1 MIKAV
6 KNVRRVLQSELQTR
20 RTKAARGQVT
30 AFYQMIII
38 IINKNKLALSGYA
51 YSGRTTL

>member
-30 AFYQMIII
+30 ALYQMIII